1 MNVPPYVPEPIQ
13 VPGNVAREPHTVML
27 GFVRRVSVMH
37 AGSLAIAYGIAFA
50 PFPALP
56 LQPASVLAAALLA
69 CLSLV
74 RTATR
79 PSRLDLRLSLVVF
92 PFLLVTLG
100 WVLRGAMDEGLP
112 VWSPLA
118 GIGTALV
125 YTFVCGRDYSFV
137 GNLVLSALVSSIGL
151 AAASMALGVPS
162 LLSTEALAINVAYLF
177 YWVYDLAS
185 LLTRRRLGEEAG
197 AVVDLY
203 RDVLNGIT
211 YPVQLLRHWRESRIW
226 NLKERL

>member
-13 VPGNVAREPHTVML
+13 IPGNVAEEPHTAML

-37 AGSLAIAYGIAFA
+37 AGSLAVVFGIAAA
-50 PFPALP
+50 PTPALP
-56 LQPASVLAAALLA
+56 MHPAGVLAAALLA
-69 CLSLV
+69 GLSFV

-79 PSRLDLRLSLVVF
+79 PSRIDQRLSMVLF
-92 PFLLVTLG
+92 PFLLLSLG
-100 WVLRGAMDEGLP
+100 FVMRGAMEEGFP
-112 VWSPLA
+112 VWSPLF
-118 GIGTALV
+118 GIGAALV
-125 YTFVCGRDYSFV
+125 YTFACGRDYSFV
-137 GNLVLSALVSSIGL
+137 GNFVVGALASSIIL
-151 AAASMALGVPS
+151 AAASMAWGFPARV
-162 LLSTEALAINVAYLF
+162 STEALAINAGYLF

-203 RDVLNGIT
+203 RDVLNVIT

-226 NLKERL
+226 NLK